1 MHLEVAWQQV
11 MATEPTRPRCLPTT
25 GMRRDERKTTGARGV
40 SNYQQETNVKRRPS
54 ETVDTSWH
62 EGWRLVQ
69 RDSLPLLTGNRHCT
83 VCGGAADLL
92 WRYLDNRGVE
102 VEVIPVCLNHSDRF
116 ERDADDPRLL
126 TRTDATAPRGMV
138 ITRDEL
144 ADYLHHCHIIPM
156 SRGRR
161 LSSHWKFEQF
171 DHTELMRQLEALHA
185 VKRSDHFSGWE
196 PREGF
201 IQATLLRNGT
211 WEALIKFGGS
221 GKKVVVRSKSSTGC
235 H

>member
-1 MHLEVAWQQV
+1 M
-11 MATEPTRPRCLPTT
+11 
-25 GMRRDERKTTGARGV
+25 
-40 SNYQQETNVKRRPS
+40 SNLT
-54 ETVDTSWH
+54 

-69 RDSLPLLTGNRHCT
+69 RDSFPSMTGNRYCT
-83 VCGGAADLL
+83 VCGGVADVL
-92 WRYLDNRGVE
+92 WRYLNDHREE

-126 TRTDATAPRGMV
+126 TRTDTTAPRGMV

-144 ADYLHHCHIIPM
+144 ADYLHHCHFIAM

-161 LSSHWKFEQF
+161 AASHWKFERF
-171 DHTELMRQLEALHA
+171 KHTELMKQLQSVRAL
-185 VKRSDHFSGWE
+185 KRSGHFSGCE

-211 WEALIKFGGS
+211 WEAIITVGTS
-221 GKKVVVRSKSSTGC
+221 GKTKVVRSR
-235 H
+235 

>member
-1 MHLEVAWQQV
+1 M
-11 MATEPTRPRCLPTT
+11 
-25 GMRRDERKTTGARGV
+25 
-40 SNYQQETNVKRRPS
+40 KRRRS

-62 EGWRLVQ
+62 EGWQLAS
-69 RDSLPLLTGNRHCT
+69 RDSFPSMTGNRHCT
-83 VCGGAADLL
+83 VCGGVADVL
-92 WRYLDNRGVE
+92 WRYLDEHREE

-126 TRTDATAPRGMV
+126 VRTDTTAPRGMV

-144 ADYLHHCHIIPM
+144 ADYLHHCHFIAHQ
-156 SRGRR
+156 RG
-161 LSSHWKFEQF
+161 LTSASHWKFTRF
-171 DHTELMRQLEALHA
+171 SHPDLMKQLQALRA

-211 WEALIKFGGS
+211 WEALIKVGKS
-221 GKKVVVRSKSSTGC
+221 GKKVVVRSKRQVERTQLPRSTSRR
-235 H
+235 